1 MEENKKVAQIGQKT
15 PSLASVYRSH
25 SCGELREANSGQSVT
40 LSGWLHRKRDHG
52 GILFC
57 DLRDH
62 YGITQI
68 VVPVELADQL
78 RNTRLESV
86 ILVQGSVVKRQGT
99 TSNSRI
105 PTGDVEVLINRV
117 QVLATSEM
125 VPFAIA
131 EDDNAPEPTRLK
143 YRFLELRRDK
153 LHSNIILRSDVI
165 AKIREVMLDL
175 GFREF
180 QTPIITASS
189 PEGARDFLVPSRL
202 HPGKFF
208 ALPQAPQ
215 QFKQLLMVAGFDRYF
230 QIAPCFRDENPRADR
245 SPGEFYQIDLEMS
258 FVEQEDVFAVGE
270 RLLNQVFSAF
280 TSKSVTGTP
289 FPRITFKEA
298 LENYGTDKPDLRIPY
313 RITDVTSVFEATDF
327 RVFQKA
333 VAEGGKVF
341 AIPVSGTNVPSRKV
355 FDEIVKYF
363 TDLSGSGLGYLY
375 WAGDGVKG
383 SLAKTLSEQE
393 IVEIERVVNAKES
406 TLVFLAAG
414 REDDI
419 RPHVAKLR
427 VKLGHVFNSVEEGFK
442 FCWIVDFPMYEY
454 DPDEKKIVFSHNP
467 FSMPQGGLDAL
478 EEMRPLDIL
487 AYQYDIVCNGY
498 ELASGAIRNQLPE
511 IMYKAFN
518 IAGYSQE
525 DVDQQFGGMI
535 KAFTFGAPPHGGM
548 AAGVDRIVMLL
559 AEEEAIRDVIA
570 FPLAQTGEDLLM
582 GAPSVVS
589 DKQLRDVH
597 IKLK

>member
-1 MEENKKVAQIGQKT
+1 MNTDDKSMELEY
-15 PSLASVYRSH
+15 SVRLSSSYRSH
-25 SCGELREANSGQSVT
+25 TCGELRNTHSGQLVT

-62 YGITQI
+62 YGVTQI
-68 VVPVELADQL
+68 VVPVELAEQL
-78 RNTRLESV
+78 RTLRLESV
-86 ILVQGSVVKRQGT
+86 VRVQGEVVKRQGNT
-99 TSNSRI
+99 ANNRI
-105 PTGDVEVLINRV
+105 PTGEIEILISHLEI
-117 QVLATSEM
+117 LATSDM
-125 VPFAIA
+125 VPFSIA
-131 EDDNAPEPTRLK
+131 EDDNAPEANRLK
-143 YRFLELRRDK
+143 YRFLELRREK

-165 AKIREVMLDL
+165 TKIREMMLKF

-270 RLLNQVFSAF
+270 RLLYEVFSAF
-280 TSKSVTGTP
+280 TQKLVTHTP

-298 LENYGTDKPDLRIPY
+298 LESYGTDKPDLRVPY
-313 RITDVTSVFEATDF
+313 KITDVTSVFEAADF

-333 VAEGGKVF
+333 VAEGGKIF
-341 AIPVSGTNVPSRKV
+341 AIPVSGPNVPSRKV
-355 FDEIVKYF
+355 FDELVKYF
-363 TDLSGSGLGYLY
+363 TDLSGSGLAYLY

-383 SLAKTLSEQE
+383 SISKSLSEQE
-393 IVEIERVVNAKES
+393 TAELARALEATEN
-406 TLVFLAAG
+406 TMVFLAAG
-414 REDDI
+414 REEEM

-427 VKLGHVFNSVEEGFK
+427 VKLGHIFNSVEDGFK

-467 FSMPQGGLDAL
+467 FSMPQGGLNAL
-478 EEMRPLDIL
+478 ENMRPLDIL

-597 IKLK
+597 IKLR